1 MNFTIYILLGIL
13 FTMLLEAI
21 SGLES
26 IKSHLSKEHQF
37 SFLERIFSILCWPI
51 LLIVFLYNFFKT
63 YFDL

>member
-13 FTMLLEAI
+13 FTILLEAI

-26 IKSHLSKEHQF
+26 VKEHLSKEYQF
-37 SFLERIFSILCWPI
+37 SFMERIVSILGWPI
-51 LLIVFLYNFFKT
+51 LLLIFLYNFFKT